1 MLKGSSGAYSE
12 LQGTPGQGCGQGSRG
27 LQVRGAGR
35 AMYRGLQVRGAVRA
49 PWAAGQG
56 AVRGP
61 RGGPGWPVSGIVK
74 NPKGGWGVG
83 GGGGQGCSRGSRKE
97 GGRVLSE
104 VHLVQYR
111 YRGGGVGVAVLK
123 K

>member
-56 AVRGP
+56 AVRAPGGYRSGVQSA
-61 RGGPGWPVSGIVK
+61 RGGWKVR
-74 NPKGGWGVG
+74 GVIKVTG
-83 GGGGQGCSRGSRKE
+83 ATVRDGVR
-97 GGRVLSE
+97 SE
-104 VHLVQYR
+104 VPPP
-111 YRGGGVGVAVLK
+111 AK
-123 K
+123 KRCKG